1 MTAGP
6 SSESGPPKESPKQ
19 GEHSLALSEILAGR
33 IRAVGPISFAEFM
46 RECLYHPVHGYYSRA
61 SARRFG
67 DYYTSV
73 DVHPIFGR
81 LLARQFAEMWEM
93 LGSPRPFVVVE
104 SGAGVGRLAGHIL
117 DFSAK
122 MLPEFY
128 AALEYVA
135 VEQSGARRDEHAA
148 RLAPHAAAGRVFSA
162 GEIPHAIPAGCI
174 FSNELLDA
182 LPTHRVVIKKGVLR
196 EICVGFENA
205 RFIELNGKPSTPA
218 LEQYFHEQGITLEEG
233 QQAEVCLEAC
243 EWIESAGRA
252 LERGFVLTIDYGH
265 DARALY
271 SEHHNRGTLLA
282 YRDHTVSENL
292 LNAPGEQDL
301 TAHVNFTAVDLWGR
315 RAGLV
320 RTGLVTQSQFL
331 VALGRGNEFGDLY
344 EPGQTE
350 MEKLR
355 ARLLLKNLIHPEGL
369 GEKFQVLIQHK
380 GIDAPR
386 LTGLSGIEVLSSTGT
401 FACAVL

>member
-1 MTAGP
+1 MTAAP
-6 SSESGPPKESPKQ
+6 SSQSGARGEPPKP
-19 GEHSLALSEILAGR
+19 GEHARALTEALAKR
-33 IRAVGPISFAEFM
+33 IRAGGPITFAEFM

-81 LLARQFAEMWEM
+81 LLARQLAEMWRV
-93 LGSPRPFVVVE
+93 LGWPRAFVVAE
-104 SGAGVGRLAGHIL
+104 SAAGVGRLAGHIL
-117 DFSAK
+117 DFSARE
-122 MLPEFY
+122 LPEFY

-135 VEQSGARRDEHAA
+135 VERSSRRRAEHTAL
-148 RLAPHAAAGRVFSA
+148 LASHLAAGRVSSA
-162 GEIPHAIPAGCI
+162 AEIPETIPEGCI

-182 LPTHRVVIKKGVLR
+182 LPVHRVVVERGGLR
-196 EICVGFENA
+196 EIYVGWEGE
-205 RFIELNGKPSTPA
+205 RFTEVVGEPSMPA
-218 LEQYFHEQGITLEEG
+218 LESYFAEQGIALEEG
-233 QQAEVCLEAC
+233 QHAEVCFEAC
-243 EWIESAGRA
+243 DWMESAGRA

-265 DARALY
+265 EARALY
-271 SEHHNRGTLLA
+271 DEHHNRGTLLA
-282 YRDHTVSENL
+282 YSDHTVSENIL
-292 LNAPGEQDL
+292 ESPGEQDL
-301 TAHVNFTAVDLWGR
+301 TAHVNFTAVDLAGR

-331 VALGRGNEFGDLY
+331 VALGRGNEFADLY
-344 EPGQTE
+344 EPEQTE

-380 GIDAPR
+380 GIEAPR
-386 LTGLSGIEVLSSTGT
+386 LTGLSGY
-401 FACAVL
+401 

>member
-1 MTAGP
+1 MTAD
-6 SSESGPPKESPKQ
+6 SFSVSGAGGDLPKP
-19 GEHSLALSEILAGR
+19 GEHARALSGILAER
-33 IRAVGPISFAEFM
+33 IRTGGPMTFADFM
-46 RECLYHPVHGYYSRA
+46 RECLYHPAHGYYSRA
-61 SARRFG
+61 SAARFG

-81 LLARQFAEMWEM
+81 LIARQFAEMWER
-93 LGSPRPFVVVE
+93 LGSPRPFIVAE

-117 DFSAK
+117 DFSARA
-122 MLPEFY
+122 LSEFY

-135 VEQSGARRDEHAA
+135 VERSGARRAEHAA
-148 RLAPHAAAGRVFSA
+148 RLAHHAAAGRASSA
-162 GEIPHAIPAGCI
+162 DEIPRAIPAGCV

-182 LPTHRVVIKKGVLR
+182 LPTHRVVVENGALR
-196 EICVGFENA
+196 EIFVGFENA
-205 RFIELNGKPSTPA
+205 RFMEVHEKSSTPS
-218 LEQYFHEQGITLEEG
+218 LERYFQEQGITLEEE

-243 EWIESAGRA
+243 DWIESAGRV

-265 DARALY
+265 EARALY
-271 SEHHNRGTLLA
+271 GEHHNRGTLLG

-292 LNAPGEQDL
+292 LDMPGEQDL
-301 TAHVNFTAVDLWGR
+301 TSHVNFTAVDVWGR
-315 RAGLV
+315 RAGLL

-331 VALGRGNEFGDLY
+331 VALGRANEFADLY
-344 EPGQTE
+344 EPGQSE

-380 GIDAPR
+380 GIAAPR
-386 LTGLSGIEVLSSTGT
+386 LTGLSG
-401 FACAVL
+401 

>member
-1 MTAGP
+1 MTA
-6 SSESGPPKESPKQ
+6 SSSSASGDGREAPKP
-19 GEHSLALSEILAGR
+19 GEHARALSEIIAER
-33 IRAVGPISFAEFM
+33 IRTGGPILFAEFM
-46 RECLYHPVHGYYSRA
+46 RECLYHPAHGYYSRA

-81 LLARQFAEMWEM
+81 LLARQFAEMWEQ
-93 LGSPRPFVVVE
+93 LGSPRPFVLAE

-117 DFSAK
+117 DFSARA
-122 MLPEFY
+122 LPEFH

-135 VEQSGARRDEHAA
+135 VERSEARRREHAT
-148 RLAPHAAAGRVFSA
+148 RLADHAAAGRVSSA
-162 GEIPHAIPAGCI
+162 GEITRPIAAGCI

-182 LPTHRVVIKKGVLR
+182 LPAHRVVIENGVLR
-196 EICVGFENA
+196 EIYVGFERA
-205 RFIELNGKPSTPA
+205 RFTEVPGKPSTPA
-218 LEQYFHEQGITLEEG
+218 LELYFHEQGIALEER

-243 EWIESAGRA
+243 DWIENAGRA

-265 DARALY
+265 EARTLY
-271 SEHHNRGTLLA
+271 DEHHNRGTLLA

-292 LNAPGEQDL
+292 LDMPGEQDL
-301 TAHVNFTAVDLWGR
+301 TSHVNFTAVDLWGR
-315 RAGLV
+315 RAGLL

-331 VALGRGNEFGDLY
+331 VALGRANEFADLY
-344 EPGQTE
+344 EPGQSE

-380 GIDAPR
+380 GIAAPR
-386 LTGLSGIEVLSSTGT
+386 LTGLSGY
-401 FACAVL
+401 